1 MKVKDKRMIL
11 SLLDEKKYDEI
22 RAYVESQPK
31 DHMRSSMTARER
43 NTKWAFGNAD
53 IINILNMHV
62 GESVI
67 VRDHP
72 RGTVSCVAT
81 YAYPDRKYRYVTLKD
96 GTGAFLVA
104 RIR

>member
-1 MKVKDKRMIL
+1 MKVKDKRTIL
-11 SLLDEKKYDEI
+11 NLLAEGKYDEL
-22 RAYVESQPK
+22 REYVESRPK
-31 DHMRSSMTARER
+31 DNARSEQTARER
-43 NTKWAFGNAD
+43 NTKWALGNTEV
-53 IINILNMHV
+53 INILNMHV

-81 YAYPDRKYRYVTLKD
+81 YAYPDRKYRFVTLKD
-96 GTGAFLVA
+96 GTDAFLVA